1 MVPDTSLIEN
11 SQVKFLQVL
20 IFFLFFFF
28 IFFLL
33 GEGVEIY

>member
-20 IFFLFFFF
+20 IFFLFV
-28 IFFLL
+28 FLFSFS
-33 GEGVEIY
+33 